1 MAGAAALPITR
12 PSVID
17 DQLTD
22 QEIVMVDVNVA
33 DAKARVSELVNRAA
47 KLVAAE
53 EPKRPID
60 LAALR
65 ELTAAMPRQAQS
77 AGAFTRE
84 MREED
89 RY

>member
-1 MAGAAALPITR
+1 
-12 PSVID
+12 
-17 DQLTD
+17 
-22 QEIVMVDVNVA
+22 MVDVNLA
-33 DAKARVSELVNRAA
+33 DAKARFSQLVNRVAAGETVQIVKHGKRVA

-65 ELTAAMPRQAQS
+65 ELTSAMPRQAQS
-77 AGAFTRE
+77 AGEFIRE
-84 MREED
+84 MRDED